1 VLTLSR
7 SGKAAALAIRER
19 LQMTNPKVVWLSL
32 GLLDFA
38 MDKAGNNMA
47 PQVGNNEFMQVMIQ
61 VLNNKEIH

>member
-47 PQVGNNEFMQVMIQ
+47 PQVGNNEFM
-61 VLNNKEIH
+61 